1 MPNCE
6 YTNYLLHGKS
16 ENLKKFVKTVNEAP
30 DLTNGKEKHWIGN
43 FFASALG
50 LKTLEEL
57 ENFCKEKDIYI
68 RWIMRGTL
76 EPYAHENE
84 IAIDQN
90 GFVKCFV
97 DNAYCRNGLFENL
110 LDKEFQLE
118 FAFES
123 VNDFDLESYIYDP
136 QNIYR
141 NLKSIKKFSIIGE
154 PENIQDA
161 EKYFKRF
168 PKLFTKIESF
178 PQQINIDVYAK
189 NQFNINKF
197 NTFLH
202 NKLDVEIK
210 TA

>member
-30 DLTNGKEKHWIGN
+30 DLTNGKDKYWIGN

-57 ENFCKEKDIYI
+57 ENFCKEKDIWT

-97 DNAYCRNGLFENL
+97 DNAYCRNGLF
-110 LDKEFQLE
+110 
-118 FAFES
+118 
-123 VNDFDLESYIYDP
+123 
-136 QNIYR
+136 
-141 NLKSIKKFSIIGE
+141 
-154 PENIQDA
+154 
-161 EKYFKRF
+161 
-168 PKLFTKIESF
+168 
-178 PQQINIDVYAK
+178 
-189 NQFNINKF
+189 
-197 NTFLH
+197 
-202 NKLDVEIK
+202 
-210 TA
+210 